1 MMSNK
6 IKRNAIKAASVGMAA
21 MMAATP
27 LTAFAAE
34 ETPVEGANS
43 VEATKLVAPEGTS
56 ETYRAEGATKVAEA
70 ATKDANEKLEVAG
83 NELQKA
89 AGTTNP
95 KTEVNAGEA
104 ALADVAT
111 QLDNI
116 KNANA
121 DVVKNEGLNNTAA
134 GDAKTVA
141 SDEKTAAQTSADEF
155 NGHADAV
162 ATAGTV
168 ADAQAQYDAAAKAA
182 ETAQNDYNNASA
194 RLEEL
199 KGQIETNDQVVADA
213 QAHYDAAVENADKDV
228 AKAEEELAAAK
239 KLATDLQTAANAER
253 EKLAQ
258 SAAARIVAEQQARD
272 AHVGEN
278 GKVKSGESQ
287 AFWTDNDTL
296 FYDIIQNYYV
306 PVVKNAKF
314 VSADE
319 KFTRPRANVVGA
331 TRAHDENG
339 NYYKV
344 VCEIDGEQQTL
355 YMNYKV
361 EGNKL
366 VIFEK
371 VFVNEDIYYYK
382 DAKGTMHDV
391 DTTASNVVT
400 INSAKYLLKDN
411 GKKTDVVEVG
421 NTSDDGATVVTNVV
435 DDGGFR
441 YEVDKTT
448 GNVVKITT
456 GTVTKVTT
464 TGKTLDGSEEKFNT
478 EAEAIAA
485 GKNAAAKDVKSGE
498 TLVEGSEQVT
508 VGSETKYTYD
518 VNYAAKFTAT
528 IDLSG
533 ITRTR
538 ETWRIFTNNTE
549 DVASDIAEEEKEKY
563 RKLIE
568 NAGFTI
574 LDTDVDVSVVDANE
588 LDETHEKEGSFLGV
602 HYKET
607 IKDADGYRTTDD
619 SHITFTFTLKATPG
633 TTYISAN
640 AWDLI
645 SSILG
650 NRGEK
655 ESMAAANALELD
667 GPVLSASRHV
677 IDGKIGRATVNYTA
691 AGVASA
697 GKVTVTDKASATAT
711 AGEAAQASID
721 QTAIDLKNKLGD
733 RATVTGR
740 VWEDSVKAKNE
751 TAKTTY
757 SYDKVDYKVT
767 TSKDDVKQDIARTVY
782 DTQDLTK
789 LHVEGYYGNDN
800 YTRRNGLFFEATD
813 AGFNNFLNDYKQ
825 NKQNA
830 DNIAQKAQDAVTA
843 YGEAQKK
850 VQTLKNELASLK
862 STSVAG
868 DDIARAEEKAR
879 IESEL
884 TAAELDLEA
893 AKANVD
899 AIVSRMAGLATVL
912 ENRIAFLTPAP
923 AAPAAP
929 AAAGGVVVG
938 GANPAAAQGAGLVRL
953 NPIAAPLANNTLDN
967 GDDAA
972 EEDVNLQQVVN
983 SNDVTTALSDMTL
996 EDDAKANTILG
1007 WWWLLIV
1014 AVLGGTG
1021 YTMYRKFQQ
1030 KKAAEKIDKTK

>member
-121 DVVKNEGLNNTAA
+121 DVVKNEGLNDTAA
-134 GDAKTVA
+134 DNAKTVA
-141 SDEKTAAQTSADEF
+141 SDEKAAAQTSADEF

-162 ATAGTV
+162 ATAGTE
-168 ADAQAQYDAAAKAA
+168 AEARAQYDAAAKAA

-199 KGQIETNDQVVADA
+199 KGQIETTDKVVASA
-213 QAHYDAAVENADKDV
+213 QARYDEAVKNADKDV
-228 AKAEEELAAAK
+228 AKAEEELAAAE

-258 SAAARIVAEQQARD
+258 SAAARIIAEQEARN

-319 KFTRPRANVVGA
+319 KFARPRANEVGA

-400 INSAKYLLKDN
+400 IDSAKYLLKDN
-411 GKKTDVVEVG
+411 GTETDVVEVG

-485 GKNAAAKDVKSGE
+485 GKNAAANDVKTGE

-508 VGSETKYTYD
+508 VDSETKYTYD
-518 VNYAAKFTAT
+518 VTYSAVFTAT
-528 IDLSG
+528 I
-533 ITRTR
+533 
-538 ETWRIFTNNTE
+538 N
-549 DVASDIAEEEKEKY
+549 VA
-563 RKLIE
+563 
-568 NAGFTI
+568 G
-574 LDTDVDVSVVDANE
+574 
-588 LDETHEKEGSFLGV
+588 KEGSAARARDDDDELRVATNDVVEEAERMFNTIVREAGLSNQIATTGV
-602 HYKET
+602 SANVTLEKYDHSWTMNYYKAT
-607 IKDADGYRTTDD
+607 SGSTV
-619 SHITFTFTLKATPG
+619 SFTFAFRGAPHVETSDVGFWKNLGLDIKKIFTGGAVSKDKALQMAGKYTDTAVDASVEPFNW
-633 TTYISAN
+633 N
-640 AWDLI
+640 AETVKVKYNEAAI
-645 SSILG
+645 NS
-650 NRGEK
+650 
-655 ESMAAANALELD
+655 AAA
-667 GPVLSASRHV
+667 
-677 IDGKIGRATVNYTA
+677 
-691 AGVASA
+691 
-697 GKVTVTDKASATAT
+697 VTVTDKSQAANAAATSAQDA
-711 AGEAAQASID
+711 ANAQAKQIFEL
-721 QTAIDLKNKLGD
+721 LKSKSKD
-733 RATVTGR
+733 VTGVAGS
-740 VWEDSVKAKNE
+740 VWSGTVKTVNE

-800 YTRRNGLFFEATD
+800 YTSRNGLFFEATD
-813 AGFNNFLNDYKQ
+813 TGFNNFLNDYKQ

-850 VQTLKNELASLK
+850 VETLKNELASLK
-862 STSVAG
+862 SSSVAG

-879 IESEL
+879 IEAEL

-972 EEDVNLQQVVN
+972 EEDVNLQTLVDGE
-983 SNDVTTALSDMTL
+983 DVETALSDMTL
-996 EDDAKANTILG
+996 EDDVKANTILG

>member
-1 MMSNK
+1 MSNK

-43 VEATKLVAPEGTS
+43 VEATKLVALEGTS

-121 DVVKNEGLNNTAA
+121 DVVKNEGLNDTAA
-134 GDAKTVA
+134 GGAKTVA
-141 SDEKTAAQTSADEF
+141 SDEKAAAQTSADEF

-162 ATAGTV
+162 ATAGTE
-168 ADAQAQYDAAAKAA
+168 AEARAQYDAAAKAA

-199 KGQIETNDQVVADA
+199 KGQIETTDKVVASA
-213 QAHYDAAVENADKDV
+213 QARYDAAVEKADEDV

-258 SAAARIVAEQQARD
+258 SAAARIVAEQEARN

-319 KFTRPRANVVGA
+319 KFTRPRANEVGA

-400 INSAKYLLKDN
+400 INSAKYLLNDN
-411 GKKTDVVEVG
+411 GTERDVVEVG
-421 NTSDDGATVVTNVV
+421 ETSDDGATVVTGITKNAEHT
-435 DDGGFR
+435 
-441 YEVDKTT
+441 YEVDKD
-448 GNVVKITT
+448 GNVVEVTT

-464 TGKTLDGSEEKFNT
+464 TGKTLSGGTAHYES
-478 EAEAIAA
+478 EAEA
-485 GKNAAAKDVKSGE
+485 KAAAELKRQGLKNGLGDNEAVEFQNGVSATETAAVTHEEDVFRDKYDATATYVPQFVATITQDWDDSFGEIHSVVIEKAVEDALKKVTDLGYHVAEMAYTENVTWKSWAGTMSKGNVVVSITFAKATE
-498 TLVEGSEQVT
+498 KREE
-508 VGSETKYTYD
+508 D
-518 VNYAAKFTAT
+518 VNFNFFKNFSYDEQRKAEAT
-528 IDLSG
+528 L
-533 ITRTR
+533 
-538 ETWRIFTNNTE
+538 
-549 DVASDIAEEEKEKY
+549 EKE
-563 RKLIE
+563 L
-568 NAGFTI
+568 GPGC
-574 LDTDVDVSVVDANE
+574 LDTDIIKGGWNLDFLTADFRVYMGVQDTATSTSYVSAADAEAKAAKSAEDKMAAEAERIAAQLKTAVRGEMRTGTASYKTNATKEKNGTRTVVDQEA
-588 LDETHEKEGSFLGV
+588 
-602 HYKET
+602 YWT
-607 IKDADGYRTTDD
+607 IDDADYTLATT
-619 SHITFTFTLKATPG
+619 
-633 TTYISAN
+633 TTKQN
-640 AWDLI
+640 Q
-645 SSILG
+645 
-650 NRGEK
+650 RVTEK
-655 ESMAAANALELD
+655 
-667 GPVLSASRHV
+667 
-677 IDGKIGRATVNYTA
+677 
-691 AGVASA
+691 
-697 GKVTVTDKASATAT
+697 
-711 AGEAAQASID
+711 
-721 QTAIDLKNKLGD
+721 
-733 RATVTGR
+733 
-740 VWEDSVKAKNE
+740 
-751 TAKTTY
+751 
-757 SYDKVDYKVT
+757 
-767 TSKDDVKQDIARTVY
+767 VY

-800 YTRRNGLFFEATD
+800 YGAHKDLFFEATD
-813 AGFNNFLNDYKQ
+813 TGFNNFLNDYKQ

-850 VQTLKNELASLK
+850 VETLKNELASLK
-862 STSVAG
+862 SSSVAG

-929 AAAGGVVVG
+929 AAVG
-938 GANPAAAQGAGLVRL
+938 GAVAVDANVAAAPARLVRV
-953 NPIAAPLANNTLDN
+953 NPVAAPLANNTLDN

-1030 KKAAEKIDKTK
+1030 KKVAEKIDKTK